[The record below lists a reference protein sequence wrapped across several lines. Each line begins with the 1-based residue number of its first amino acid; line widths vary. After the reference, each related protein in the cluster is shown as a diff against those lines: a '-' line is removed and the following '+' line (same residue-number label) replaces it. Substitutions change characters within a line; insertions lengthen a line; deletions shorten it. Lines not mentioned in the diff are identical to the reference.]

1 MKVLKVKRYYFQAKM
16 RTVFYYPLRQSR
28 IFFYKNKA
36 GLASE
41 VKNILQKSDFAE
53 FYM

>member
-36 GLASE
+36 GVVSE
-41 VKNILQKSDFAE
+41 KYNEWRNNNERIK
-53 FYM
+53 